1 MANWTMTGPL
11 GSGKSILTISKVKE
25 YLEQGKKIASN
36 MDIYLQHLMP
46 PMSKATYTRLMDF
59 PTSEDLWNLGYGSN
73 SKNEETFGAVV
84 LDELAVFLN
93 SRDWQGKG
101 RDDVIKFLRH
111 VRKQHWHTFF
121 LTQDIESLDAQARR
135 ALIEH
140 KVVCSRTDRLSIPLL
155 GTLLRLIGLKGKLM
169 QVHIGSVH
177 YGKTDKSPV
186 VEWWK
191 YMGKSLQTAYNTD
204 QVFMDEPY
212 YDFESPTYYN
222 HRRPFNTTITSIK
235 GTQKNTA
242 YQEGTYTVLSA
253 WHLKGRYM
261 NLSAKYRHYAK
272 PLLILIT
279 LIFLI
284 VYWSTQSNKIKKT
297 ITSANHTYEPIQ
309 NYLNDGKNIYFTT
322 KEGISLTA
330 PTPKIDGKQYK
341 FKVGQTW
348 YVTQ

>member
-1 MANWTMTGPL
+1 MANYTMTGEL

-25 YLEQGKKIASN
+25 YLEQGRKIASN
-36 MDIYLQHLMP
+36 MDIYLQNLMP
-46 PMSKATYTRLMDF
+46 PMSKMTYIRLMDF
-59 PTSEDLWNLGYGSN
+59 PESKDLWTLGYGSD
-73 SKNEETFGAVV
+73 SKNEDTFGALV

-101 RDDVIKFLRH
+101 RDDVIKYLRH

-140 KVVCSRTDRLSIPLL
+140 KVVCSRTDRLSIPVIGSLMRLL
-155 GTLLRLIGLKGKLM
+155 GGKGKFI
-169 QVHIGSVH
+169 QAHIGAVH

-191 YMGKSLQTAYNTD
+191 YFGKSLHSAYNTD

-212 YDFESPTYYN
+212 YDFESPTYWT
-222 HRRPFNTTITSIK
+222 HLRPFNTPVTTPK
-235 GTQKNTA
+235 GTAKNTC

-261 NLSAKYRHYAK
+261 PFSAKVQHYIK
-272 PLLILIT
+272 PIMILIT
-279 LIFLI
+279 LIFLAF
-284 VYWSTQSNKIKKT
+284 YWNANATKIKSTVTTVKQ
-297 ITSANHTYEPIQ
+297 TYQPVK
-309 NYLNDGKNIYFTT
+309 NYMLDGENVYFTT
-322 KEGISLTA
+322 
-330 PTPKIDGKQYK
+330 IDGHSLVAKNPTKQGNTLR
-341 FKVGQTW
+341 FKVGDIW
-348 YVTQ
+348 YATE